1 MGFTPGSGWSSAG
14 GNGNPLQYSCL
25 ENSMDGGAWRAT
37 VHGVAKSWTRLEQL
51 SAAQIV
57 LQWTWGCT
65 CPSRLWFSPDMCPGV
80 GLLGHMVALFLVL
93 EGTSIPLSIMAAP
106 VYIPANSATE
116 HSFPHAFSVTERWGV
131 RLLTAQ
137 KPINRP
143 GWWEGKFALFQPA
156 PKGEGRHLSKGW
168 LPLTGNQGARALIDR
183 KRGLHAETAQSSLTV
198 IFKFV
203 FSGLTSV
210 ILVVLDMVNLQF
222 PVWFLSISLRP
233 VLGIVAPH
241 VMGTVWSSCS

>member
-1 MGFTPGSGWSSAG
+1 
-14 GNGNPLQYSCL
+14 
-25 ENSMDGGAWRAT
+25 
-37 VHGVAKSWTRLEQL
+37 
-51 SAAQIV
+51 
-57 LQWTWGCT
+57 
-65 CPSRLWFSPDMCPGV
+65 MCPGV
-80 GLLGHMVALFLVL
+80 GLLGHTVALFLVL
-93 EGTSIPLSIMAAP
+93 EGTSIPLSIMATP

-116 HSFPHAFSVTERWGV
+116 RSFPHAFSVTERWGV
-131 RLLTAQ
+131 QLLTAQ

-143 GWWEGKFALFQPA
+143 GWWKGKFALFQPA

-168 LPLTGNQGARALIDR
+168 LPLTGNQGARTLIDR

-241 VMGTVWSSCS
+241 IMGMVWSSCS